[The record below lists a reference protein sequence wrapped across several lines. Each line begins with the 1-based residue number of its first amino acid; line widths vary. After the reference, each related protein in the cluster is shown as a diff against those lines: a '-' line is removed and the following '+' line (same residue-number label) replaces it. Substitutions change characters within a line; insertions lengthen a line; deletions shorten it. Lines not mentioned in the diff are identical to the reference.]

1 MADGTPVLNALNTRY
16 VVLGAD
22 YPPLVNEAAFGP
34 AWFVDSVV
42 EAAGP
47 DEESALLGQVD
58 LRRQAVVESSFA
70 TAVMSDSPVILSD
83 SEESDFIE
91 MTSYAP
97 NELHYKYSASS
108 ERLAVFSEIYYPDGW
123 TLTLLP
129 SDGSGTSAQKQIPLL
144 RADWTLR
151 AALLP
156 AGEHELVMTFL
167 PESYRTGAL
176 VSRIASIG
184 LLLLLLL
191 SVGLAF
197 FSARKNK

>member
-1 MADGTPVLNALNTRY
+1 M
-16 VVLGAD
+16 VLGAD
-22 YPPLVNEAAFGP
+22 YPPLVNEAAFGS

-47 DEESALLGQVD
+47 DEEIALLGQVD

-156 AGEHELVMTFL
+156 AGSHELVMTFL
-167 PESYRTGAL
+167 PDSYRLGAL
-176 VSRIASIG
+176 VSTIASIG
-184 LLLLLLL
+184 LLLTLLAA
-191 SVGLAF
+191 LAQPWLPF
-197 FSARKNK
+197 RKK